1 MPDAA
6 ARPKNVLLIVVDQWR
21 ADCLSYLGHPCLRTP
36 NLDAL
41 CADGVT
47 FRNHF
52 TQAVPCGPGRA
63 SLHTGLYMMNHR
75 VVQNSVPMD
84 ARHTNLALE
93 MRRAGYEPGLV
104 GYTTTTPDPR
114 VTPPEDPR
122 FKNLGALMPGWYP
135 VGPWEPE
142 KAHYFNWLRAR
153 GFPVPE
159 VPEDIWLPAD
169 GPGAGPTRSPSRV
182 PTELSDSA
190 WATECALTYLR
201 GVRGRPWC
209 LHLGYYRP
217 HPPFIASAPYHARY
231 DPADVP
237 PPVRAASP
245 EAEGRQHP
253 LLAYYMGAIKQ
264 SKFFRDGH
272 GLGSAMTEDQV
283 RTMRAA
289 YYGLITE
296 VDDYVGRVLAF
307 LRETGQYDD
316 TLIVLTCDH
325 GEQLGDHHLLGK
337 LGYFDESFR
346 IPLIVRDPSPEAR
359 ASRGRIVDAFTETID
374 VLPTI
379 LEWVGQPVPR
389 PCDGASLRPFLRGE
403 TPAGWRREVHYEF
416 DFRSYFGDVH
426 ERPLGLHV
434 DQCSLAVIQDARYK
448 YVHFDALPPLFFDL
462 EADPGQ
468 LVNLA
473 GDPAHAAR
481 VLEYAQK
488 MLSWRLHHADRTLTG
503 WSASPEGLIDRSA
516 A

>member
-75 VVQNSVPMD
+75 VAQNSVPMD

-122 FKNLGALMPGWYP
+122 FRNLGALMPGWYP

-142 KAHYFNWLRAR
+142 KAHYFNWLRDR
-153 GFPVPE
+153 GFPLPE
-159 VPEDIWLPAD
+159 APEDIWLPAD

-201 GVRGRPWC
+201 GMRGRPWC

-217 HPPFIASAPYHARY
+217 HPPFIASAPYHALY
-231 DPADVP
+231 DPAEVP
-237 PPVRAASP
+237 RARARGLARGGRAPAPAPRLLHGRDQAVEVLPRRPRPRLGDDRGRGADDARGVLRADHRGGRLRGPGARVPARDRPVRRHPHRARPATTAS
-245 EAEGRQHP
+245 
-253 LLAYYMGAIKQ
+253 
-264 SKFFRDGH
+264 S
-272 GLGSAMTEDQV
+272 SAT
-283 RTMRAA
+283 
-289 YYGLITE
+289 ITCS
-296 VDDYVGRVLAF
+296 ASSA
-307 LRETGQYDD
+307 TS
-316 TLIVLTCDH
+316 T
-325 GEQLGDHHLLGK
+325 
-337 LGYFDESFR
+337 
-346 IPLIVRDPSPEAR
+346 R
-359 ASRGRIVDAFTETID
+359 AS
-374 VLPTI
+374 
-379 LEWVGQPVPR
+379 
-389 PCDGASLRPFLRGE
+389 ASR
-403 TPAGWRREVHYEF
+403 
-416 DFRSYFGDVH
+416 
-426 ERPLGLHV
+426 
-434 DQCSLAVIQDARYK
+434 
-448 YVHFDALPPLFFDL
+448 
-462 EADPGQ
+462 
-468 LVNLA
+468 
-473 GDPAHAAR
+473 
-481 VLEYAQK
+481 
-488 MLSWRLHHADRTLTG
+488 
-503 WSASPEGLIDRSA
+503 
-516 A
+516 

>member
-1 MPDAA
+1 
-6 ARPKNVLLIVVDQWR
+6 VLLIVVDQWR

-41 CADGVT
+41 CAGGVT

-63 SLHTGLYMMNHR
+63 SLLTGLYMMNHR

-84 ARHTNLALE
+84 ARHTNLAWE
-93 MRRAGYEPGLV
+93 MRRAGYEPALV

-114 VTPPEDPR
+114 VTPAADPR
-122 FKNLGALMPGWYP
+122 FRNLGALMPGWHP

-142 KAHYFNWLRAR
+142 KAPYFNWLRAR
-153 GFPVPE
+153 GYPVPAD
-159 VPEDIWLPAD
+159 PEDIWLPAD
-169 GPGAGPTRSPSRV
+169 GSGPGATRSPSRI
-182 PTELSDSA
+182 PAELSDSA
-190 WATECALTYLR
+190 WATECALSYLR
-201 GVRGRPWC
+201 GQRGRPWF

-217 HPPFIASAPYHARY
+217 HPPFIAPAPYHRLY

-237 PPVRAASP
+237 PPVRAASS

-253 LLAYYMGAIKQ
+253 LLAYYMGAITQ
-264 SKFFRDGH
+264 AKFFRAGR
-272 GLGSAMTEDQV
+272 GLASAMTEAEV

-296 VDDYVGRVLAF
+296 VDAQIGRVLRY
-307 LRETGQYDD
+307 LRDSGQEDS
-316 TLIVLTCDH
+316 TLVVLTCDH

-346 IPLIVRDPSPEAR
+346 IPLIVRDPSPEA
-359 ASRGRIVDAFTETID
+359 APARGRIVDAFTETID
-374 VLPTI
+374 VMPTI
-379 LEWVGQPVPR
+379 LEWVGAPVPR
-389 PCDGASLRPFLRGE
+389 ACDGVSLLPFLRGE
-403 TPAGWRREVHYEF
+403 TPAAWRRQAHYEF
-416 DFRSYFGDVH
+416 DFRSYFGEVH

-434 DQCSLAVIQDARYK
+434 DQCGLAVVQDARYK

-468 LVNLA
+468 FRNLA
-473 GDPAHAAR
+473 AEPGWAPR
-481 VLEYAQK
+481 VLEYAQR

-503 WSASPEGLIDRSA
+503 WSASPEGLVDRSA

>member
-1 MPDAA
+1 MPHAA
-6 ARPKNVLLIVVDQWR
+6 TRPKNVLLIVVDQWR

-84 ARHTNLALE
+84 GRHTNLALE

-142 KAHYFNWLRAR
+142 KAHYFNWLRAH
-153 GFPVPE
+153 GFPLPE
-159 VPEDIWLPAD
+159 APEDIWLPAD

-217 HPPFIASAPYHARY
+217 HPPFIASAPYHTRY

-245 EAEGRQHP
+245 EAEGLQHP

-389 PCDGASLRPFLRGE
+389 PCDGASLRPFLQRRDAGGVAAGGALRVRLPQLLQRRARA
-403 TPAGWRREVHYEF
+403 PARPARRPV
-416 DFRSYFGDVH
+416 
-426 ERPLGLHV
+426 
-434 DQCSLAVIQDARYK
+434 LAGG
-448 YVHFDALPPLFFDL
+448 
-462 EADPGQ
+462 DPGRPVQ
-468 LVNLA
+468 VRALRRAAAALLRPRSRSRSAREPRARPGACRARAGVRAEDAELA
-473 GDPAHAAR
+473 PAPRRPHAHR
-481 VLEYAQK
+481 LE
-488 MLSWRLHHADRTLTG
+488 RLPRGAV
-503 WSASPEGLIDRSA
+503 DRSA

>member
-93 MRRAGYEPGLV
+93 MRRAGYEPG
-104 GYTTTTPDPR
+104 
-114 VTPPEDPR
+114 
-122 FKNLGALMPGWYP
+122 PGRLHHDHARP
-135 VGPWEPE
+135 
-142 KAHYFNWLRAR
+142 ARDAAR
-153 GFPVPE
+153 GPALQEPRRAHAGLVSGGAVGAREGATTSTGCAPAAFPCRTCPRTSGCPPTAPE
-159 VPEDIWLPAD
+159 RAHALAIARAD
-169 GPGAGPTRSPSRV
+169 GAVGQRLGHRV
-182 PTELSDSA
+182 RPHLSA
-190 WATECALTYLR
+190 RA
-201 GVRGRPWC
+201 RGRPWC

-346 IPLIVRDPSPEAR
+346 IPLIVRDPSPEAD

-389 PCDGASLRPFLRGE
+389 PCDGVLAAPFAARRDTGGVAAGGALRVRLPELLRRRARAPARPARRPVLAGGDPGHPVQVRALRRAAAALLRPR
-403 TPAGWRREVHYEF
+403 
-416 DFRSYFGDVH
+416 
-426 ERPLGLHV
+426 
-434 DQCSLAVIQDARYK
+434 
-448 YVHFDALPPLFFDL
+448 
-462 EADPGQ
+462 ADPGQ

-473 GDPAHAAR
+473 ADPAYAAR